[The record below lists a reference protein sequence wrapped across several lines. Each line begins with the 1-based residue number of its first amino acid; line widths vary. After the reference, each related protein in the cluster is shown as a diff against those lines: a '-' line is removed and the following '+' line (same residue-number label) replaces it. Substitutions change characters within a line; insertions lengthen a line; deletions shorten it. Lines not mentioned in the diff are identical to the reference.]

1 MTHYSGGQAT
11 ESPSLLR
18 RLQQAGERRMT
29 ETPLLAVLSAL
40 RPDITTAL
48 VLPSVLAA
56 VIGGWW
62 QGELI
67 WPNFLFAIISVL
79 LSAFAFQMLSAYQDF
94 QQSLRAEAY
103 PATDLPNSAF
113 TLQQNGLLHPIMLL
127 NVGALLYTASAL
139 CGLWLALLAGWP
151 VLFFGAL
158 AFLLQLGAVISPVR
172 YAYRG
177 YGMGELGVFVAFG
190 FLSLISAYYAQ
201 THTLSWLPVL
211 GGLPI
216 SLLVLLVVL
225 SQNLTTQRRDWLIGK
240 RTLAVI
246 LGPERALDLNV
257 FVTMLAYVSILAV
270 TVLTPLPLW
279 YLAGLA
285 TSPLAMGV
293 FSEVNRS
300 LTAPEDAVRLR
311 SAALKAAFWTT
322 LLCIAA
328 LFISRP
334 G

>member
-1 MTHYSGGQAT
+1 MTHYSGGQAS
-11 ESPSLLR
+11 ESSSLLR
-18 RLQQAGERRMT
+18 RLQLEGERRMA
-29 ETPLLAVLSAL
+29 ETSIIAVLSAL
-40 RPDITTAL
+40 RPDMTMAL
-48 VLPSVLAA
+48 VLPSVMAA

-62 QGELI
+62 QGALV
-67 WPNFLFAIISVL
+67 WPNFLFAIVSVL

-94 QQSLRAEAY
+94 QQSLRSEAR

-113 TLQQNGLLHPIMLL
+113 MLQQNGILPPTLLL
-127 NVGALLYTASAL
+127 NMGALLYTASAL
-139 CGLWLALLAGWP
+139 CGLWLALFAGWP

-177 YGMGELGVFVAFG
+177 YGMGELGVFTAFG
-190 FLSLISAYYAQ
+190 LLSLVSAYYAQ
-201 THTLSWLPVL
+201 TRALSWLPVL

-225 SQNLTTQRRDWLIGK
+225 SQNLTTLRRDWLIGK

-246 LGPERALDLNV
+246 LGPARALDLNV
-257 FVTMLAYVSILAV
+257 VVTMLAYASILAV

-279 YLAGLA
+279 YLVGLA
-285 TSPLAMGV
+285 TLPLAMGV
-293 FSEVNRS
+293 FSEVSRN
-300 LTAPEDAVRLR
+300 LTAPEEAVRLR
-311 SAALKAAFWTT
+311 SAALKAVFWTT
-322 LLCIAA
+322 VLCIAA

>member
-1 MTHYSGGQAT
+1 MTHYSGGQAS
-11 ESPSLLR
+11 ESSSLLR
-18 RLQQAGERRMT
+18 RLQLEGERRMA
-29 ETPLLAVLSAL
+29 ETSIIAVLSAL
-40 RPDITTAL
+40 RPDMTMAL
-48 VLPSVLAA
+48 VLPSVMAA

-62 QGELI
+62 QGALV
-67 WPNFLFAIISVL
+67 WPNFLFAIVSVL

-94 QQSLRAEAY
+94 QQSLRSEAR

-113 TLQQNGLLHPIMLL
+113 MLQQNGILPPTLLL
-127 NVGALLYTASAL
+127 NMGALLYTASAL
-139 CGLWLALLAGWP
+139 CGLWLALFAGWP

-177 YGMGELGVFVAFG
+177 YGMGELGVFTAFG
-190 FLSLISAYYAQ
+190 LLSLVSAYYAQ
-201 THTLSWLPVL
+201 TRALSWLPVL

-225 SQNLTTQRRDWLIGK
+225 SQNLTTLRRDWLIGK

-246 LGPERALDLNV
+246 LGPARALDLNV
-257 FVTMLAYVSILAV
+257 VVTMLAYASILAV

-279 YLAGLA
+279 YLVGLA
-285 TSPLAMGV
+285 TLPLAMGV
-293 FSEVNRS
+293 FSEVSRN

-311 SAALKAAFWTT
+311 SAALKAVFWTT
-322 LLCIAA
+322 VLCIAA